1 MFELNFFEKKKT
13 NFLPHLLTALFAVLL
28 LLSGLYFFFSYQ
40 NYVNIDK
47 DNQYWLLE
55 EADQL
60 ALARQMQSYDQ
71 LTKQLLV
78 DQVYFEENQYPINTV
93 IQGLNDQL
101 ADQSDHLLTFSL
113 NTDNQVTF
121 VLENSGMT
129 DISAAIDRFSK
140 LDYVTKVQLVRL
152 EETESDYL
160 FLAELRV
167 DLNEE
172 AIEEGE

>member
-1 MFELNFFEKKKT
+1 M
-13 NFLPHLLTALFAVLL
+13 LL
-28 LLSGLYFFFSYQ
+28 LLSGLYFFLSYL
-40 NYVNIDK
+40 NYVNVDK

-60 ALARQMQSYDQ
+60 ALARQMQSYNQ
-71 LTKQLLV
+71 LTKQLLIV
-78 DQVYFEENQYPINTV
+78 QVYFEENQYPINTV

-113 NTDNQVTF
+113 NTDNHVTF

-152 EETESDYL
+152 EETESDHL

>member
-60 ALARQMQSYDQ
+60 EMARQMQSYDQ

-113 NTDNQVTF
+113 NTDNHVTF

>member
-60 ALARQMQSYDQ
+60 AMARQMQSYDQ

-101 ADQSDHLLTFSL
+101 MDQSDHLLTFSL
-113 NTDNQVTF
+113 NTDNHVTF

-152 EETESDYL
+152 EETESDHL